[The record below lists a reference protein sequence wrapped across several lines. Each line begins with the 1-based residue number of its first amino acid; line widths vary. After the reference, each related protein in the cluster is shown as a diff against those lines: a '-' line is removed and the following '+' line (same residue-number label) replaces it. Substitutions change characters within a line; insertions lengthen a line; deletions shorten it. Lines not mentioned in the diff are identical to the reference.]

1 MISEWIICPICG
13 NKTRDRVMED
23 SRHACGLVLDNGMEL
38 LLHIGIDTV
47 EMQGDGFEYLIKEG
61 QEVKAGDL
69 MLEFDIEAI
78 KAAGLEIISP
88 VVVCNTPD
96 YKEVKVEA
104 GKHVK
109 VLDEA
114 MTLVK

>member
-1 MISEWIICPICG
+1 M
-13 NKTRDRVMED
+13 KTAEG
-23 SRHACGLVLDNGMEL
+23 AEL
-38 LLHIGIDTV
+38 LIHVGLDTV
-47 EMQGDGFEYLIKEG
+47 NLKGEPFTAHVTAG

-78 KAAGLEIISP
+78 KAAGLEVISP

-96 YKEVKVEA
+96 YKEVKVDA
-104 GKHVK
+104 GKDVN
-109 VLDEA
+109 VLDSV